1 METRLDRILS
11 QIGSTPIVRLTRIAH
26 HLPAAAIFAKA
37 EWCNPGGSV
46 KDRAAMAMVY
56 DGMRRGLLR
65 EGKILIDATSGNTGI
80 SYALLGA
87 ALGFPVRIALPKNAS
102 HERKRILQAF
112 GVDLVLTDPL
122 DGTDG
127 AIRAARA
134 ILAESPERYFY
145 PDQYSNPE
153 NPAIHFRT
161 TGPEIMSQTEGCI
174 THFIAGLGTSGTFV
188 GTTRYLKSK
197 NPAIR
202 CISFQPDGPMHGL
215 EGLKHMET
223 AMRPAIYDDTLA
235 DENIEVSTEESY
247 EMIKRLARE
256 EGLLVG
262 VSAAAA
268 AVATLRIAER
278 EKSGVFVT
286 IFADGASKYLSEKF
300 WDEIN

>member
-11 QIGSTPIVRLTRIAH
+11 QVGNTPLVRLGRVAR
-26 HLPAAAIFAKA
+26 HLPYATIFAKA

-46 KDRAAMAMVY
+46 KDRAALAMVF
-56 DGMRRGLLR
+56 DGMRRGLLG
-65 EGKILIDATSGNTGI
+65 EGKILLDATSGNTGI
-80 SYALLGA
+80 SYALIGA

-174 THFIAGLGTSGTFV
+174 THFVAGLGTSGTFV

-197 NPAIR
+197 DPGIR
-202 CISFQPDGPMHGL
+202 CVSFQPDGPMHGL

-223 AMRPAIYDDTLA
+223 AMRPEIYDDTLA

-278 EKSGVFVT
+278 DQRGVFVT

-300 WDEIN
+300 WDAIT